1 MIFSDIGFW
10 SWGSNKLT
18 LKFNHYPTYETW
30 VVHNCKPGGHGF
42 ESHWG
47 SKTSLYFSPKRE
59 VWNDSQT
66 FSNTSFQF
74 NLNTFGQGYF
84 YLDKKS
90 LGKSCCSWHGFG
102 YLCSLE
108 ASGQWQIQDP
118 TGCCLT
124 SCWPSEIECLQG
136 VHNVFIELDYD
147 CFELDGFDQQFKP
160 LSTTLISA
168 VDKSQLH
175 QEWKNS
181 NECRELSTGQL
192 GKMRLR
198 YLWAMFETI
207 SL

>member
-1 MIFSDIGFW
+1 MKHGLPKIA
-10 SWGSNKLT
+10 NQ
-18 LKFNHYPTYETW
+18 
-30 VVHNCKPGGHGF
+30 VVMGF

-74 NLNTFGQGYF
+74 NLNTFGHGYF

-102 YLCSLE
+102 YLSSLE

-124 SCWPSEIECLQG
+124 SCWPSQIECLQG
-136 VHNVFIELDYD
+136 VLNVFIGLDYD

-160 LSTTLISA
+160 LSTALISA
-168 VDKSQLH
+168 VDKSQQH
-175 QEWKNS
+175 QEWKILMNAENWARGSWARCAYATSELCLKSLAS
-181 NECRELSTGQL
+181 N
-192 GKMRLR
+192 
-198 YLWAMFETI
+198 
-207 SL
+207 